1 LWHLDGAQCSP
12 IFNRHLPALSVA
24 RAPAA
29 CGATPAP
36 KPQAK
41 VEPVAVAPVVAAA
54 PAPAPAPQEEK
65 ADPNKELAKRV
76 KRALEGESKIQAAA
90 IDVTAADGKVTLWGT
105 AATAD
110 ERNRATRAAYRV
122 QGVTGVENKLAVVK
136 GS

>member
-1 LWHLDGAQCSP
+1 MKRKLAV
-12 IFNRHLPALSVA
+12 FSVA
-24 RAPAA
+24 LALAA
-29 CGATPAP
+29 CGETPAP

-41 VEPVAVAPVVAAA
+41 VEAVPVAPVVAAAPA

-65 ADPNKELAKRV
+65 ADPNKDLAKRV
-76 KRALEGESKIQAAA
+76 KQALEGESKIQAAA

-105 AATAD
+105 AASVD
-110 ERNRATRAAYRV
+110 ERNRAARAAYRV